1 MAQHK
6 HTNLGTCPVLML
18 FGICILI
25 SLASASDADLKRIAA
40 SSWPELAGHLTKARM
55 PLALGGEL
63 LRFEPNEGQLP
74 EDTKFAARTKNYSL
88 FLSHTSLVLS
98 PFGHPDQ
105 DTRSANNSRAPARA
119 VLRFVG
125 ANRHGNM
132 VGVGKLQSVTNYF
145 RGVDA
150 RHWQSRVANYS
161 SVEYRNLYPGI
172 SLICRGKEKDPE
184 FDWIVEP
191 GADPEQIRL
200 SVQGAKPA
208 LDRAED
214 LVLKLPVGEARL
226 KKPAIYQ
233 DVDGTRRV
241 VNGRFILAAN
251 KQVKFK
257 IDDFD
262 RTRPLVIDPVLVYST
277 YLGGRSD
284 DEAAQVRV
292 DGSGN
297 IYVIGTA
304 QSNDFPLANPLPSQ
318 SNKSGFREAFVA
330 KFDASG
336 SNLLYSTY
344 LGGTAPGHVDT
355 GDAIAV
361 DALGNAYVT
370 GHTNDLN
377 FPTTPGAFL
386 AAPGGGSVGV
396 CSNCTDGWVAKLDP
410 TGSSLLFSTY
420 LTGNSNNVLS
430 TPFGIAL
437 DAGGNAYL
445 TGAAYAPAF
454 STTPGAY
461 RNVDPAG
468 TLSVFITKVNPTGSA
483 LVYSSLIGGNG
494 ADQGF
499 AIALDASDN
508 AYVTGVTGSTNF
520 PETTILQAPQAAIQ
534 AFALKLSAS
543 GGQLV
548 YSTLFGAGQGL
559 GIAVDSSDTAY
570 ICGFTLEQFPTAGPM
585 QTQFKNS
592 ADAFVSKLDSGGATL
607 VYSILLGGT
616 DTDQGTGI
624 ALDAAGNAYVT
635 GRTASADFPTVNP
648 IQPVYSGGTLCD
660 YNCSDA
666 FVTVVSADGS
676 KFLFST
682 YLGDTGFE
690 FGNSIALDSSGS
702 IYVAGVTTSADFEV
716 VNPYQAAQNALANGG
731 VNSFVV
737 KIAGDV
743 SITPQRLVFGPAPL
757 GTFQRQGLGV
767 ASAAQ
772 NLTFTNNSSSAIS
785 FSPDA
790 LVGENP
796 AEFSTPSDT
805 CANSVVQP
813 GGNCT
818 ISVRFTPS
826 AAGVRQA
833 NLQLNNS
840 AVSAPFVVSLIGYGS
855 PIVFAPATLAF
866 GLQSPGTTSSPQSL
880 TITNTGQVSLTI
892 GSLLQGGNAPQY
904 FALKSDACTGT
915 TLAANASCTITIA
928 FSPPVIGPFSAV
940 LSVNDTASDSPQSVL
955 ITGTGTGPT
964 VGFSSYYLNFTNQ
977 AVGTTSPP
985 QSVVLTNT
993 GTATLNIS
1001 QIASTVNYF
1010 AETNN
1015 CNSQIA
1021 VGASCTINVT
1031 FTPTTTGVL
1040 EGAIQVSD
1048 DALASPQQVG
1058 LTGTAGPGAS
1068 SLTVAPG
1075 QLVFGN
1081 QPVTTTSASQS
1092 VSVAS
1097 VDAATVN
1104 INGIS
1109 INSDFQQTNNC
1120 PIGAN
1125 AVVNCT
1131 INVTFTPTGTGPRS
1145 GILSLAFA
1153 GIGSPQT
1160 VMLNGQGNDFALV
1173 ASPTSSTVAAGA
1185 SASYGVTLSPLGGTF
1200 NSAVSLSCSSLP
1212 QGSMCNFS
1220 QSLVTPGTNSAQSKL
1235 TISTT
1240 AATTASLNEKIH
1252 WLPPAAGLGMIC
1264 TIFISCYL
1272 FFARFRGRRFG
1283 ALAATSVLILV
1294 LSLLWSCGGGNTAT
1308 TPPPVGTPAGKY
1320 TVTVSGT
1327 AGSLTHSQPVTL
1339 IVQ

>member
-1 MAQHK
+1 ML
-6 HTNLGTCPVLML
+6 LGIGVVLL
-18 FGICILI
+18 VFF
-25 SLASASDADLKRIAA
+25 ASGSRRSSKRITALPRPG
-40 SSWPELAGHLTKARM
+40 SIGHLAKARNI
-55 PLALGGEL
+55 PALGGEL
-63 LRFEPNEGQLP
+63 LRFEPNEGQFP
-74 EDTKFAARTKNYSL
+74 EATKFAARTKNYSL
-88 FLSHTSLVLS
+88 FLLPTALVLR
-98 PFGHPDQ
+98 PLTHLDQ
-105 DTRSANNSRAPARA
+105 DTPSRTQARA
-119 VLRFVG
+119 ALLFVG
-125 ANRHGNM
+125 ATRKPNI
-132 VGVGKLQSVTNYF
+132 VGVGKLQSISNYF
-145 RGVDA
+145 HGADP
-150 RHWQSRVANYS
+150 RHWQSRVPNYS
-161 SVEYRNLYPGI
+161 RVEYRNLYDGVD
-172 SLICRGKEKDPE
+172 LICHGEHSEPE

-200 SVQGAKPA
+200 SVQGAKPTI
-208 LDRAED
+208 DRLGD
-214 LVLKLPVGEARL
+214 LVIRVPEGEVRL
-226 KKPAIYQ
+226 KRPAIYQ
-233 DVDGTRRV
+233 EVDGTRRV
-241 VNGRFILAAN
+241 ISGRFILWAN
-251 KQVKFK
+251 KQISFK
-257 IDDFD
+257 IGNFD
-262 RTRPLVIDPVLVYST
+262 RTRSLVIDPMLVYST
-277 YLGGRSD
+277 YLGGSTD
-284 DEAAQVRV
+284 DEAAQVTV
-292 DGSGN
+292 DGSGD
-297 IYVIGTA
+297 ILVIGTA
-304 QSNDFPLANPLPSQ
+304 QSNNFPLVNPLPSQ
-318 SNKSGFREAFVA
+318 SNKTGFLEAFVT

-336 SNLLYSTY
+336 SNLVYSTY
-344 LGGTAPGHVDT
+344 LGGTAPGHVDR
-355 GDAIAV
+355 GNAIAV
-361 DALGNAYVT
+361 DASGNAYIT
-370 GHTNDLN
+370 GQTNDLN
-377 FPTTPGAFL
+377 FPTTPGAYSP
-386 AAPGGGSVGV
+386 APGAGTVGL
-396 CSNCTDGWVAKLDP
+396 CGNCIDGWVAKLDP

-437 DAGGNAYL
+437 DAGGNIYLAGDAYP
-445 TGAAYAPAF
+445 PAF
-454 STTPGAY
+454 LTTPGAY
-461 RNVDPAG
+461 RNVDPTA
-468 TLSVFITKVNPTGSA
+468 TLGVFITKMNPAGSA
-483 LVYSSLIGGNG
+483 LAYSSLIGGNG
-494 ADQGF
+494 SDQAF
-499 AIALDASDN
+499 AIALDTSDN
-508 AYVTGVTGSTNF
+508 AYVTGLTGSTNF
-520 PETTILQAPQAAIQ
+520 PETTILQAPRAAVQ

-543 GGQLV
+543 GGQLL

-559 GIAVDSSDTAY
+559 GIAVDPSGNAY
-570 ICGFTLEQFPTAGPM
+570 ISGYTLEPFPTAGPM
-585 QTQFKNS
+585 LTQFNND
-592 ADAFVSKLDSGGATL
+592 DAFVSKLDPSGATL
-607 VYSILLGGT
+607 VYSILLGGSNV
-616 DTDQGTGI
+616 DQGTGI
-624 ALDAAGNAYVT
+624 ALDAPGNAYVT
-635 GRTASADFPTVNP
+635 GRTQSADFPTVNA

-690 FGNSIALDSSGS
+690 SGNSIAVDSSGS
-702 IYVAGVTTSADFEV
+702 IYVTGVTTSADFEV
-716 VNPYQAAQNALANGG
+716 VHPYQAVQNALANGG
-731 VNSFVV
+731 INSFVV

-772 NLTFTNNSSSAIS
+772 NLTFMNNSSSAIS
-785 FSPDA
+785 FSVDA
-790 LVGENP
+790 LLGENP

-818 ISVRFTPS
+818 ISVIFTPS

-840 AVSAPFVVSLIGYGS
+840 AANAPSVVSLIGYGS

-892 GSLLQGGNAPQY
+892 GSLIQGGNAPQY
-904 FALKSDACTGT
+904 FAPKSDACTGT

-928 FSPPVIGPFSAV
+928 FSPPVIGPYSAV

-977 AVGTTSPP
+977 AVDTTSPP
-985 QSVVLTNT
+985 QSVMLTNT

-1068 SLTVAPG
+1068 ALTVAPA
-1075 QLVFGN
+1075 QLIFGN

-1092 VSVAS
+1092 ISVAS
-1097 VDAATVN
+1097 VGAATVN

-1120 PIGAN
+1120 PIGAS

-1131 INVTFTPTGTGPRS
+1131 INVTFTPTGAGPRS

-1153 GIGSPQT
+1153 GIGSPQN

-1173 ASPTSSTVAAGA
+1173 ASPTSSTVAAGG

-1212 QGSMCNFS
+1212 KGSTCNFS
-1220 QSLVTPGTNSAQSKL
+1220 QSSVTPGTNSAPSKL

-1240 AATTASLNEKIH
+1240 AATTASLNERIH
-1252 WLPPAAGLGMIC
+1252 WPAPVAGLGMIC
-1264 TIFISCYL
+1264 TIFIPCCS
-1272 FFARFRGRRFG
+1272 FFACFRGRRHSAWAVTG
-1283 ALAATSVLILV
+1283 VLILT
-1294 LSLLWSCGGGNTAT
+1294 LSVLWSCGGGSTAIV
-1308 TPPPVGTPAGKY
+1308 PPVGTPPGNY
-1320 TVTVSGT
+1320 TITVSGA
-1327 AGSLTHSQPVTL
+1327 AGSLLHSHQVTL
-1339 IVQ
+1339 VVK